1 MEINTAKPNKSIA
14 QKAKNWA
21 KKHIYARWKSWN
33 LWMQVGVVITA
44 FGIGM
49 FVWYTFGDI
58 FFKSHVDSGK
68 YITNEDLGNLGDLL
82 GGLCGGLFSLAGVF
96 LLIETLRRQ
105 RVEFTKNQYVTT
117 VQQFNDLFFHM
128 LNLYESVLDS
138 MGGRKFFMDNFQAIY
153 RSFKAGNAIDIAI
166 NTYINFYDNNSTNVS
181 HYFRVLYRIFDLIDN
196 SFLNEDDKLKYA
208 KIMRGQLSEAEL
220 FFIYYNAYTNYGK
233 NFCKYINEYNLLKPL
248 PLLNKLEF
256 KKYAEFMQTEQ
267 IQSVNAVLYEL
278 RTDLRNFLRDGEKPR
293 EDALPYINKINVEQS
308 SPHDLSLTIEIPI
321 KVLNKKRVWKPIIL
335 ISEKDVLL
343 LFSDFLFDI
352 FDFSGFTLLNNKKIQ
367 AHAVNNSTESITVK
381 FTITNPNGE
390 PLRLPGMKKQEEN

>member
-1 MEINTAKPNKSIA
+1 MRVIYGGRRSQPPRSTIRGRARKIAPLQPTGSCSSCAPVISHFAFKPNKSIA

-68 YITNEDLGNLGDLL
+68 YITNDDLGNLGDLL

-166 NTYINFYDNNSTNVS
+166 NTYINFYDNNSTKVS

-196 SFLNEDDKLKYA
+196 IFFSIFL
-208 KIMRGQLSEAEL
+208 I
-220 FFIYYNAYTNYGK
+220 F
-233 NFCKYINEYNLLKPL
+233 P
-248 PLLNKLEF
+248 
-256 KKYAEFMQTEQ
+256 
-267 IQSVNAVLYEL
+267 
-278 RTDLRNFLRDGEKPR
+278 
-293 EDALPYINKINVEQS
+293 ALPCSTIKKFKHMQLTTPLNP
-308 SPHDLSLTIEIPI
+308 SPSNL
-321 KVLNKKRVWKPIIL
+321 
-335 ISEKDVLL
+335 
-343 LFSDFLFDI
+343 
-352 FDFSGFTLLNNKKIQ
+352 Q
-367 AHAVNNSTESITVK
+367 
-381 FTITNPNGE
+381 
-390 PLRLPGMKKQEEN
+390 LPTPMASRSAYPV

>member
-1 MEINTAKPNKSIA
+1 
-14 QKAKNWA
+14 
-21 KKHIYARWKSWN
+21 
-33 LWMQVGVVITA
+33 MQVGVVITA

-166 NTYINFYDNNSTNVS
+166 NTYINFYDNNSTKVS

-196 SFLNEDDKLKYA
+196 SFLN
-208 KIMRGQLSEAEL
+208 I
-220 FFIYYNAYTNYGK
+220 
-233 NFCKYINEYNLLKPL
+233 
-248 PLLNKLEF
+248 
-256 KKYAEFMQTEQ
+256 
-267 IQSVNAVLYEL
+267 AV
-278 RTDLRNFLRDGEKPR
+278 R
-293 EDALPYINKINVEQS
+293 
-308 SPHDLSLTIEIPI
+308 
-321 KVLNKKRVWKPIIL
+321 
-335 ISEKDVLL
+335 
-343 LFSDFLFDI
+343 
-352 FDFSGFTLLNNKKIQ
+352 
-367 AHAVNNSTESITVK
+367 
-381 FTITNPNGE
+381 
-390 PLRLPGMKKQEEN
+390 